1 MATNPEVLLISSVIR
16 QQDYLTPMANG
27 ITTAFFHAYEDEWQ
41 WIESYTS
48 RHHRTPSREAFLNKF
63 PNFTIKKADD
73 VAHFCDEVRSA
84 HASAEMSTMIQDA
97 LDIMKTGDIKHAIR
111 LMHAK
116 SIEIEARVDGMAHD
130 ADIIGN
136 YGDVLR
142 EVERRAERAAQF
154 GMAGIPTGFPTLDER
169 TGGPGPGHVWV
180 VAARLGQ
187 GKTWSLVR
195 MAVAACFSGFTIQ
208 YDALEQSRAEIAMRV
223 HTFMSSEFGKQVF
236 KNLDLAQGR
245 NFDMREYRE
254 FLSNMSNEIQG
265 KFYVADTT
273 RGRVSPTTIAAQ
285 IERNKPDA
293 VFLDYLT
300 LMESG
305 NSEDWRG
312 VAKLSASLKQVATQY
327 QVPIIAAAQLNRSAA
342 GGREMAGPEALAES
356 DAIGRDAD
364 AVITMRQISKR
375 VIKMR
380 LAKFRHGRDGFD
392 WYTTFTPNTGHF
404 EEVTLDQAKDIEAE
418 DRDMEEEDNP
428 SFKPRQRGSY
438 AASAQARQD
447 RRNGDSNNNAIRKIV
462 RKKSTST

>member
-1 MATNPEVLLISSVIR
+1 MATHPEVLLISAVIR
-16 QQDYLTPMANG
+16 NQDHLTPMANG
-27 ITTAFFHAYEDEWQ
+27 ITAAFFHAYGDEWE

-48 RHHRTPSREAFLNKF
+48 RHRRTPSREAFLSKF
-63 PNFTIKKADD
+63 PNFTLKKADD
-73 VAHFCDEVRSA
+73 VAYFCDEVRKG
-84 HASAEMSTMIQDA
+84 HAQAEMSTLIQDA
-97 LDIMKTGDIKHAIR
+97 LDAMKNGDVAAAVKT
-111 LMHAK
+111 MHAR
-116 SIEIEARVDGMAHD
+116 SIEIESRLNGQAHD

-142 EVERRAERAAQF
+142 EVERRADRASKF

-169 TGGPGPGHVWV
+169 TGGPGPGHIWV

-195 MAVAACFSGFTIQ
+195 MAAAACFSGFSVQ

-223 HTFMSSEFGKQVF
+223 HTFMSSEFGQQVF

-254 FLSNMSNEIQG
+254 FLAEMRGRVTG
-265 KFYVADTT
+265 KFHVADTT
-273 RGRVSPTTIAAQ
+273 RGRVSPMTIAAQ

-300 LMESG
+300 LMDSG
-305 NSEDWRG
+305 NADDWKG

-327 QVPIIAAAQLNRSAA
+327 GVPIIAAAQLNRTAA
-342 GGREMAGPEALAES
+342 GGGRDLAGPEALAES

-375 VIKMR
+375 VIAMK
-380 LAKFRHGRDGFD
+380 LVKFRHGRDGFT

-428 SFKPRQRGSY
+428 TFKPRVKGSY
-438 AASAQARQD
+438 EESAKSRQ
-447 RRNGDSNNNAIRKIV
+447 GSTQAIRKIV
-462 RKKSTST
+462 KKRRP